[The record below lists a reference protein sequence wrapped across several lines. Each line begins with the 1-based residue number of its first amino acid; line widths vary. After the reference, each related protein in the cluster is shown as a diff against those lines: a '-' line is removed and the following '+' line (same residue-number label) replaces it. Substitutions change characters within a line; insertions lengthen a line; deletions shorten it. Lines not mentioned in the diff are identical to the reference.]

1 MKEINNKKLII
12 IFTGPSGVGK
22 GTIEK
27 ILFNQKDLRLQLSC
41 SATTRKPREGEI
53 DGQHYFFIT
62 KAQFEESIK
71 NQELL
76 EYSFH
81 FDNYYGT
88 LFREI
93 DRIHASN
100 NIPFLEIETEGAKQ
114 ILLNPI
120 NHEKYKILTFFV
132 SPPTIEDLKNRIKNR
147 NTEDEAAILK
157 RLQKAEQEIADKNH
171 FKYEIIN
178 DIPERAAEEIRNILK
193 NEIK

>member
-1 MKEINNKKLII
+1 MKEINDKKLII

-71 NQELL
+71 NHELL

>member
-1 MKEINNKKLII
+1 MKETNDKKLII

-71 NQELL
+71 NHELL

-157 RLQKAEQEIADKNH
+157 RLQKAEQEITDKNH